1 MTRLAANDVGLKR
14 GGATLLSDLSLGFAA
29 GETVAIVGPNG
40 AGKSLFL
47 KILAG
52 IERPTSGGTL
62 LNGRAMSGYSA
73 RERARHIG
81 YVPQQFQPH
90 WDFTVFDLVRLGA
103 ERAAAVS
110 QSNVI
115 LAIEAAGLGPLRDRR
130 WSSLSGGER
139 ARVLLTAV
147 TAAGPSVLLAD
158 EPAAS
163 LDAKYR
169 IEVCR
174 ALAHRQEE
182 RLSIVVMHDLDLAF
196 HLFDRVILMGAGRV
210 VADGP
215 AAEVAQS
222 DALDRVFG
230 VTFERVGSKGA
241 VGLRVVLD

>member
-1 MTRLAANDVGLKR
+1 MTRLAATDVGLKR
-14 GGATLLSDLSLGFAA
+14 GQASLLSELSLGFAA

-52 IERPTSGGTL
+52 IERPTSGGIS

-103 ERAAAVS
+103 ERAGAVS
-110 QSNVI
+110 QSNVV

-174 ALAHRQEE
+174 ALAHRQEN
-182 RLSIVVMHDLDLAF
+182 RLSIVVVHDLDLAF
-196 HLFDRVILMGAGRV
+196 HLFDRVILMDAGRV

-222 DALDRVFG
+222 DTLDRVFG

-241 VGLRVVLD
+241 VGVRVVLD

>member
-1 MTRLAANDVGLKR
+1 MTRLAATGVGLKR
-14 GGATLLSDLSLGFAA
+14 GGATLLSDLSLGFAT

-52 IERPTSGGTL
+52 IERPTSGGIS

-103 ERAAAVS
+103 ERAGAVP
-110 QSNVI
+110 QSNVV
-115 LAIEAAGLGPLRDRR
+115 LAIEAAGLGPLRGRR

-169 IEVCR
+169 IGVCR
-174 ALAHRQEE
+174 ALAHRQED

-196 HLFDRVILMGAGRV
+196 HLFDRVILMDAGRV

-222 DALDRVFG
+222 DTLDRVFG

>member
-14 GGATLLSDLSLGFAA
+14 GGATLLSELSLGFAA

-52 IERPTSGGTL
+52 IERPTSGAIS

-103 ERAAAVS
+103 ERAGAVS
-110 QSNVI
+110 QSNVV

-174 ALAHRQEE
+174 ALAHRQEN
-182 RLSIVVMHDLDLAF
+182 RLSIVVCSIA
-196 HLFDRVILMGAGRV
+196 
-210 VADGP
+210 
-215 AAEVAQS
+215 S
-222 DALDRVFG
+222 
-230 VTFERVGSKGA
+230 S
-241 VGLRVVLD
+241 